1 MNGTKNMNGLIRY
14 IAVGIFAALLIL
26 LAGWWVMKFRSAEV
40 DSRIRAEMLAQV
52 TDLAR
57 TIDPDNIKALDFSA
71 TDSALPSYKRIRSQM
86 RAFGRLIYQRG
97 IYSMAL
103 KNDKIVFGPENYD
116 DRDPMGAGAP
126 GTVYENPT
134 PNDFLI
140 FNAGKPIVIGPN
152 KDEYGTFISALAPV
166 FDPVTEKVLM
176 VVGIDILSDDWQK
189 AIITSIIL
197 PGIYTVL
204 TLLLLVTGLFLIR
217 KRNKLPR
224 EKRFRLRYVETIY
237 MAVTCALLSAYIT
250 ILIHESALRERYYIF
265 NQHAS
270 TQVEYIRGFHE
281 KIRQEVQS
289 LKKFFESDEEV
300 DSIEFSKFLNA
311 MAINPGVFTIAWAP
325 RDDMGR
331 FYVKFSSNHSDRTL
345 TAGYDLT
352 SNQTFQKLIEQ
363 SLQTSLSSG
372 SEPQFIPGNTF
383 GNATVFSFNPV
394 FINESRKSGKLKDS
408 IVGIIVGAVHLNLMV
423 DSPMQNSGLNQPMIV
438 TDLLDL
444 NQAGNPALVATA
456 PREHFK
462 AENPDFTLQYIR
474 NFTFSK
480 MTPIFMFGRSYALFS
495 HPSNVFYGKFPDK
508 TSWISGIIG
517 LFVTISFTFFVCFI
531 RNQQYSLERVV
542 SQRTAE
548 LSDRVKEMIVAKNQ
562 AEASDKLKT
571 AFLNNISHEV
581 RTPLNGILGFS
592 GLLAQPDIPETDR
605 TEFYALLKES
615 SNRLMST
622 ITSYMDMS
630 LLVTGNMVV
639 TRKYFIPA
647 QVLELITEQHQ
658 HRCILKTLKL
668 SIDISPE
675 DQKLG
680 IFSDREL
687 FEKIFNALLDNA
699 VKFTATGEIITGLK
713 QIDKRIEF
721 FVRDTGS
728 GVTVEAQKRIFETFM
743 QEELLHTRGYEGS
756 GLGLSIASEAL
767 RLLGGDIRVESE
779 KNSGSIFYFTL
790 PLNVEP
796 NQITDTPEP
805 TCESVGKSD
814 GIILIAEDD
823 EANRLYFQTILKK
836 SGYNI
841 ITVGNGELAVS
852 VCRSNPAVS
861 LVLMDLKMP
870 VMDGFQAT
878 RIIKSLRSDLPV
890 IAITAFA
897 MTGDDRKAIESGC
910 DDYLTKPINKD
921 LLLKIIS
928 KYQSEPNG

>member
-1 MNGTKNMNGLIRY
+1 MNSLIRY

-26 LAGWWVMKFRSAEV
+26 LAGWWVMKFRSSQV

-103 KNDKIVFGPENYD
+103 KNDKILFGPENYD
-116 DRDPMGAGAP
+116 DGDPMGAGAP

-134 PNDFLI
+134 PDDFLI
-140 FNAGKPIVIGPN
+140 YNVGKPIVIGPN

-204 TLLLLVTGLFLIR
+204 TLMLLVTGLFLIR
-217 KRNKLPR
+217 KRNKLPH
-224 EKRFRLRYVETIY
+224 EKRFRLRHVETIY

-250 ILIHESALRERYYIF
+250 ILIHESALREQYYIF
-265 NQHAS
+265 NQQAS
-270 TQVEYIRGFHE
+270 TQVDNIRGFHE

-300 DSIEFSKFLNA
+300 DSIEFSTFLNA
-311 MAINPGVFTIAWAP
+311 MTINPDVFTIAWVP
-325 RDDMGR
+325 RDDKEH
-331 FYVKFSSNHSDRTL
+331 FHVKFSSDIFERTL
-345 TAGYDLT
+345 PIGYDFS
-352 SNQTFQKLIEQ
+352 SNRTFKQLIEQ

-372 SEPQFIPGNTF
+372 SEPQVISGITPENT
-383 GNATVFSFNPV
+383 AVFSFNPV
-394 FINESRKSGKLKDS
+394 FINQSRRAGNQEDS
-408 IVGIIVGAVHLNLMV
+408 IVGFIVGAVHLNSMV
-423 DSPMQNSGLNQPMIV
+423 DSPMQKPGLNQPLIV
-438 TDLLDL
+438 ADLLDL

-456 PREHFK
+456 PQEYFK
-462 AENPDFTLQYIR
+462 AENFDFTLQYIR

-480 MTPIFMFGRSYALFS
+480 MTPIFMFGRSYLLFS
-495 HPSNVFYGKFPDK
+495 HPSDVFYGKFPDK

-531 RNQQYSLERVV
+531 RNQQYFLERIV
-542 SQRTAE
+542 SQRTSE
-548 LSDRVKEMIVAKNQ
+548 LNDRVKELIVAKNQ
-562 AEASDKLKT
+562 AEASDRLKT

-592 GLLAQPDIPETDR
+592 GLLAQPDIPDTDR
-605 TEFYALLKES
+605 TEFHALLKES

-630 LLVTGNMVV
+630 LLVTGNMGV
-639 TRKYFIPA
+639 TRKYFLPA
-647 QVLELITEQHQ
+647 QVLETITEQHQ
-658 HRCILKTLKL
+658 HRCILKKLKL

-675 DQKLG
+675 DQNLV

-687 FEKIFNALLDNA
+687 FEKIFDALLDNA
-699 VKFTATGEIITGLK
+699 VKFTAKGEIITGFK
-713 QIDKRIEF
+713 QLDKRIEF

-743 QEELLHTRGYEGS
+743 QEELSHTRGYEGS

-767 RLLGGDIRVESE
+767 RLLGGDIRIQSE

-790 PLNVEP
+790 PHNVELNP
-796 NQITDTPEP
+796 IPDTQEL
-805 TCESVGKSD
+805 TNKSAGKTE

-836 SGYNI
+836 SGYNVV
-841 ITVGNGELAVS
+841 TAVNGELAVS
-852 VCRSNPAVS
+852 ICRSNPAVS

-870 VMDGFQAT
+870 VMDGFEAT